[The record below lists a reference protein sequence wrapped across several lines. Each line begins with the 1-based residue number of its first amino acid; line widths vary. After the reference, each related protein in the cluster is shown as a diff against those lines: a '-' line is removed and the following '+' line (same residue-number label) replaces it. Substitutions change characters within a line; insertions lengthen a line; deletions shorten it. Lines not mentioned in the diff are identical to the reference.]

1 MKKFQLTWAYID
13 EATTLEQMIDDL
25 GEYLNIHLDS
35 ESIIPEKKAFFE
47 LLDAFGSRPDL
58 SIVRKLDDLYLTPE
72 ELYELE
78 SDGYVEILNERI
90 DELEAKVISM
100 LEKFGI
106 NASSVTLDEDY
117 YKGAGLS
124 NETTLSELKDFLM
137 VQIIEYKV
145 D

>member
-1 MKKFQLTWAYID
+1 MKKFQLTWAYRE
-13 EATTLEQMIDDL
+13 EAATVEQMIDDL
-25 GEYLNIHLDS
+25 GEYLSIKCDS

-58 SIVRKLDDLYLTPE
+58 SIVRKLDDLDLTPE

-78 SDGYVEILNERI
+78 SDGYVDIIGEGIE
-90 DELEAKVISM
+90 ELEARVTTM
-100 LEKFGI
+100 LKYFGI
-106 NASSVTLDEDY
+106 DASSVTLDEDY
-117 YKGAGLS
+117 YRGAGLS

-137 VQIIEYKV
+137 LQIIEYKE